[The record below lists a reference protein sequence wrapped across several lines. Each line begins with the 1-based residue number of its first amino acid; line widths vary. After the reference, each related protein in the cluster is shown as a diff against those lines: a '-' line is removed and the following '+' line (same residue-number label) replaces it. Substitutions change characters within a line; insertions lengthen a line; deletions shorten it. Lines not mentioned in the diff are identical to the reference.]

1 MNQATGN
8 IRWILRIEGLFLFI
22 LSLYIYNFFDY
33 SWTIFIIYF
42 FVPDL
47 SMLAY
52 LINKKVGAISYN
64 IAHSLIGVYIIL
76 GLGVV
81 LDIDLYKMVGLIWLS
96 HIGFD
101 RSLGYGLKYEEGFT
115 FTHLGKI
122 GKSKYE

>member
-1 MNQATGN
+1 
-8 IRWILRIEGLFLFI
+8 
-22 LSLYIYNFFDY
+22 
-33 SWTIFIIYF
+33 
-42 FVPDL
+42 
-47 SMLAY
+47 
-52 LINKKVGAISYN
+52 
-64 IAHSLIGVYIIL
+64 L